1 MTKVTSVNFFL
12 NIFAFDYKSMP
23 TKKLFYKILFFIFAA
38 LSFTPLISPPLAL
51 FLGIVFVNIFDKQI
65 ETESFV
71 KKLLQYS
78 IVGLG
83 FGINLQTAIAAGSQG
98 FFFTVSSIL
107 LVMTLGWIFF
117 KILKLDKTIAL
128 LISTGTAI
136 CGGSAIAA
144 VSPILKANSKQTS
157 VALGIVF
164 VLNAAALF
172 IFPEI
177 GHYFNLSQ
185 NQFGIW
191 SAIAIHDTSSVVG
204 AASKYG
210 KEALQVATT
219 VKLARALWI
228 IPLAFLISV
237 FTKSDEKIKIPYF
250 IGYFVLAILAGTF
263 LPFLKDFTLFISE
276 VSRDL
281 LKVALFFIG
290 AGLSFQN
297 LKNIGLKPLLLGLFL
312 WILISC
318 TSLFSVIE
326 FLK

>member
-1 MTKVTSVNFFL
+1 MPKNNFFL
-12 NIFAFDYKSMP
+12 QL
-23 TKKLFYKILFFIFAA
+23 LFIVLAV
-38 LSFTPLISPPLAL
+38 LCFTPVVSPPLAL
-51 FLGIVFVNIFDKQI
+51 LLGVIFVNVFGKVI
-65 ETESFV
+65 ETDSFV

-83 FGINLQTAIAAGSQG
+83 FGINLKTAIEAGSQG
-98 FFFTVSSIL
+98 FLFTISTIV
-107 LVMTLGWIFF
+107 LVMVLGLLLA
-117 KILKLDKTIAL
+117 KLLKVDKTIAQ
-128 LISTGTAI
+128 LISAGTAI

-144 VSPILKANSKQTS
+144 VAPILKANSKQTS

-164 VLNAAALF
+164 VLNAVALF

-210 KEALQVATT
+210 NEALQIATT

-228 IPLAFLISV
+228 IPLAFIISLL
-237 FTKSDEKIKIPYF
+237 TKSEGKIKIPYF
-250 IGYFVLAILAGTF
+250 IGFFVLAILAGTY
-263 LPFLKDFTLFISE
+263 LPFLQNYNHYISE
-276 VSRDL
+276 ISRDT
-281 LKVALFFIG
+281 LKVALFLIG

-297 LKNIGLKPLLLGLFL
+297 LKNIGIKPLLLGIFL
-312 WILISC
+312 WIFISGI
-318 TSLFSVIE
+318 SLFSVIE